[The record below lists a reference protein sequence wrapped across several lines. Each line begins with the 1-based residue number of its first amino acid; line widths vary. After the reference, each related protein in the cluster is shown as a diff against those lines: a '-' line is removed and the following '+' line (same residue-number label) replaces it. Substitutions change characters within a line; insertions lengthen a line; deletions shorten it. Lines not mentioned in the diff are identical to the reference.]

1 MGHKKSGG
9 AFVQVAGSKIVA
21 LRGFH
26 AGFSP
31 TPAIGNARTFIRR
44 RDFLLLQVMTEDGN
58 TGWGEVFSSPH
69 AAGALIQARMAPLVL
84 GQSVFDHGR
93 IWDRLVGTVGYDR
106 RGVAM
111 MAISAIDMALHDAA
125 AKIQGR
131 SVAAMLGG
139 KLRERVFAYASG
151 PFIAEGAAPYG
162 HYAAEVDGY
171 LRQGFRAI
179 KPRAGLD
186 PRADG
191 RMARALRQQIGEDLG
206 LMVDINQGYAARAAI
221 ASARHM
227 EEAELL
233 WIEEP
238 VLPDDIGGYQTVAAA
253 VPVAIA
259 GGEALGSLAAFR
271 DFLSAKT
278 FSVLQPDLTVCGGY
292 TGLMKIAALAEA
304 YDLPV
309 MPHVFGTIVNQRAA
323 LQAAALLPAKRG
335 GGPAPYP
342 YVEIDAT
349 NNPLL
354 HVAGRMGVEA
364 DGCMT
369 IPDAPGTG
377 LDLDPAKLEPWITQT
392 WQINAP

>member
-1 MGHKKSGG
+1 LK
-9 AFVQVAGSKIVA
+9 VVE

-26 AGFSP
+26 VGFSP

-44 RDFLLLQVMTEDGN
+44 RDFLLLQVVTESGE

-69 AAGALIQARMAPLVL
+69 AAGALIQARLAPLVL
-84 GQSVFDHGR
+84 NESALDYGR
-93 IWDRLVGTVGYDR
+93 IWDRLMQTLGYDR

-111 MAISAIDMALHDAA
+111 MAISAIDMALHDVT
-125 AKIQGR
+125 AKAQGR

-139 KLRERVFAYASG
+139 ALRNRVFAYASG
-151 PFIAEGAAPYG
+151 PFIAEGSAPYG
-162 HYAAEVDGY
+162 HYAADVDKY

-179 KPRAGLD
+179 KPRAGID

-191 RMARALRQQIGEDLG
+191 RMACGLRAQIGADFG
-206 LMVDINQGYAARAAI
+206 LMVDINQGYNARAAI

-227 EEAELL
+227 EDADLL

-238 VLPDDIGGYQTVAAA
+238 VLPEDIGGYQTIAAA

-292 TGLMKIAALAEA
+292 TGFAKIAALAEA
-304 YDLPV
+304 YEIPV

-323 LQAAALLPAKRG
+323 LQMAALLPAKRG

-349 NNPLL
+349 DNPLL
-354 HVAGRMGVEA
+354 YIAGAMGVES
-364 DGCMT
+364 DGMMA

-377 LDLDPAKLEPWITQT
+377 LDLDPARLEPWITQT
-392 WQINAP
+392 WRIGA

>member
-1 MGHKKSGG
+1 LK
-9 AFVQVAGSKIVA
+9 VVE

-26 AGFSP
+26 VGFSP

-44 RDFLLLQVMTEDGN
+44 RDFLLLQVVTDSGE

-69 AAGALIQARMAPLVL
+69 AAGALIQARLAPLVL
-84 GQSVFDHGR
+84 NESALDYGR
-93 IWDRLVGTVGYDR
+93 IWDRLMQTIGYDR

-111 MAISAIDMALHDAA
+111 MAISAIDMALHEVA
-125 AKIQGR
+125 AKAQGR

-139 KLRERVFAYASG
+139 ALRNRVFAYASG
-151 PFIAEGAAPYG
+151 PFIAEGSAPYG
-162 HYAAEVDGY
+162 HYAAEVDTY

-179 KPRAGLD
+179 KPRAGID

-191 RMARALRQQIGEDLG
+191 RMASGLRAQIGADLA
-206 LMVDINQGYAARAAI
+206 LMVDINQGYNARAAI

-227 EEAELL
+227 EEADLL

-238 VLPDDIGGYQTVAAA
+238 VLPEDIGGYQTVAAA

-271 DFLSAKT
+271 DFLAAKT

-292 TGLMKIAALAEA
+292 TGFAKIATLAEA
-304 YDLPV
+304 YEIPV

-323 LQAAALLPAKRG
+323 LQMAALLPAKRG

-349 NNPLL
+349 DNPLL
-354 HVAGRMGVEA
+354 QIVGAMGVES
-364 DGCMT
+364 DGMMA

-377 LDLDPAKLEPWITQT
+377 LDLDPARLEPWITQT
-392 WQINAP
+392 WRIGA